1 MSDPSRDL
9 QLLPQLPSD
18 LVAVPNADFVEKALD
33 RLGLTLRTA
42 EKERFVMA
50 LTQGVNKSRIWQTL
64 ASRSLAAPPSQNSR
78 LPSYIM
84 ASTPAIVVD
93 DLLIGFAPDDDAA
106 FVDQVFRRLQD
117 REPTALERNN
127 LLTMLS
133 GDGDRRAALNT
144 IAALSTEQN
153 PSPVRTRIV
162 RSSPLT
168 LLNEANGNDIC
179 LVRYIGDGDYLVS
192 DQVQMT
198 MPLLQGTE
206 WRASVGRLLSGPLQG
221 LAPGLWEL
229 DIDIKAPPSTT
240 IDLSIIAN
248 GGFDT
253 LSTIR
258 LVGTSHLKFQVSIEQ
273 QHVLCELTM
282 DVQSADRPEALLSI
296 RKLTLR
302 RITGR

>member
-1 MSDPSRDL
+1 
-9 QLLPQLPSD
+9 
-18 LVAVPNADFVEKALD
+18 
-33 RLGLTLRTA
+33 
-42 EKERFVMA
+42 MA

-153 PSPVRTRIV
+153 PSPVRTRVI